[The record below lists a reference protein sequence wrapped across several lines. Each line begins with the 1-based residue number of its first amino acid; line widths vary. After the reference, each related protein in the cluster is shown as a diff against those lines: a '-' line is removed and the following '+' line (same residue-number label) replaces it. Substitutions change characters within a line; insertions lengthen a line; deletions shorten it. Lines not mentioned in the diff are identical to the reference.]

1 MVVLYYR
8 PPEPSRAMEPVAV
21 KQEAAGMVMCHV
33 SCVVSGSLIV
43 YLTFEIIC
51 HSHTATTDRCVFAI
65 NSILTSKS

>member
-33 SCVVSGSLIV
+33 
-43 YLTFEIIC
+43 
-51 HSHTATTDRCVFAI
+51 
-65 NSILTSKS
+65 